1 MITSRKKVD
10 FMILILKCYLIIL
23 TLGLIL
29 PKIIDLALLFII
41 NRYTNY
47 KNSTFVLNIITK
59 NELLMCRYIYI
70 FDSFFKL

>member
-1 MITSRKKVD
+1 MNNSRNKAS
-10 FMILILKCYLIIL
+10 FIILLLKCYLIIL

-29 PKIIDLALLFII
+29 PKAIDLVLRFLM

-47 KNSTFVLNIITK
+47 RNSTFVFNFISK
-59 NELLMCRYIYI
+59 NELLICRYIYI